1 MIDPTDMEVSAMRSC
16 LSPLGQFVGEIG
28 MDRALADYSKDEIL
42 QLVDVVV
49 TAYQSHMLAEH
60 QRMAAMERAF
70 LEQRIALQRGYAAT
84 GVAS

>member
-1 MIDPTDMEVSAMRSC
+1 MIDPTNMEMSAMRSC

-28 MDRALADYSKDEIL
+28 MDRTLADYSKDEIL

-60 QRMAAMERAF
+60 QRMAAMDRAF
-70 LEQRIALQRGYAAT
+70 LEQRIAIQQGRAAT
-84 GVAS
+84 GAVS